1 MWDGID
7 ELARSIDLFLYHS
20 RGYWASIM
28 DCQAVYLYLRI
39 ILNLCLRTI
48 LICSKKLRMKSQPN
62 TQTFIATDMVGPFR
76 IQRLVVLCIIL
87 VLALAPSYLGSLTR
101 ALMVDAY
108 VQVSSFVAAT
118 LLLFY
123 GAERLFNFDIGS
135 ALKKSR
141 GFQVPLAA
149 LLGATPGCGGAD
161 VVVAAYS
168 SGNVGF
174 GAVVATLTATM
185 GDAAFLLIA
194 IRPEAAMV
202 ILPLSFTVGIVAGW
216 LVDRFNKIDLTP
228 DPSKHCGIAPVIGK
242 VRWQDY
248 GYVLL
253 AIPGL
258 AIGVTQLSGADIFA
272 IYNSYLV
279 FTVALTGTFLGI
291 FIWAT
296 SPLKAMTNLADH
308 PLTRMAEETSFISIW
323 VIGAYLAYD
332 YADAFAGLDLE
343 AAFGSVGILLPLL
356 GVLVGF
362 IPGCG
367 PQVLIATLYIN
378 GVVPFASLI
387 GNAISNDGDALFPAI
402 ALNPRAAIVA
412 TGYSAIPALVVGYGF
427 YFVAPNFMN

>member
-1 MWDGID
+1 M
-7 ELARSIDLFLYHS
+7 
-20 RGYWASIM
+20 
-28 DCQAVYLYLRI
+28 
-39 ILNLCLRTI
+39 
-48 LICSKKLRMKSQPN
+48 N
-62 TQTFIATDMVGPFR
+62 TNPKIQTFIATDMLGPFR
-76 IQRLVVLCIIL
+76 SRRLFVLCV
-87 VLALAPSYLGSLTR
+87 VLALALAPGYLGTLTR
-101 ALMVDAY
+101 ELMVDAY

-135 ALKKSR
+135 ALKKAR
-141 GFQVPLAA
+141 GLQVPLAA
-149 LLGATPGCGGAD
+149 LLGATPGCGGA
-161 VVVAAYS
+161 VIVVAAYS

-194 IRPEAAMV
+194 IRPEAALV
-202 ILPLSFTVGIVAGW
+202 VLPLSFTVGIVAGW
-216 LVDRFNKIDLTP
+216 IVDRFNKIDLTP
-228 DPSKHCGIAPVIGK
+228 DPSKHCEIAPVIGK

-248 GYVLL
+248 GYALI
-253 AIPGL
+253 AAPGL
-258 AIGVTQLSGADIFA
+258 IIGITQLSGANIFA
-272 IYNSYLV
+272 IYNPSLI
-279 FTVALTGTFLGI
+279 FIISLTGTFLGI

-343 AAFGSVGILLPLL
+343 AAFRSVGPLLPLL

-378 GVVPFASLI
+378 GVVPFAALI

-402 ALNPRAAIVA
+402 ALNPKAAIVA
-412 TGYSAIPALVVGYGF
+412 TAYSAIPALVVGYGF
-427 YFVAPNFMN
+427 YLLAPEFMN

>member
-1 MWDGID
+1 M
-7 ELARSIDLFLYHS
+7 
-20 RGYWASIM
+20 
-28 DCQAVYLYLRI
+28 
-39 ILNLCLRTI
+39 
-48 LICSKKLRMKSQPN
+48 N
-62 TQTFIATDMVGPFR
+62 TNPKIQTFIATDMLGPFR
-76 IQRLVVLCIIL
+76 SRRLFVLCV
-87 VLALAPSYLGSLTR
+87 VLALALAPGYLGTLTR
-101 ALMVDAY
+101 ELMVDAY

-135 ALKKSR
+135 ALKKAR
-141 GFQVPLAA
+141 GLQVPLAA
-149 LLGATPGCGGAD
+149 LLGATPGCGGA
-161 VVVAAYS
+161 VIVVAAYS

-194 IRPEAAMV
+194 IRPEAALV
-202 ILPLSFTVGIVAGW
+202 VLPLSFTVGIVAGW
-216 LVDRFNKIDLTP
+216 VVDRFNKIDLTP
-228 DPSKHCGIAPVIGK
+228 DPSKHCEIAPVIGK

-248 GYVLL
+248 GYALI
-253 AIPGL
+253 AAPGL
-258 AIGVTQLSGADIFA
+258 IIGITQLSGANIFA
-272 IYNSYLV
+272 IYNPSLI
-279 FTVALTGTFLGI
+279 FIIALTGAFLGI

-343 AAFGSVGILLPLL
+343 AAFRSVGPLLPLL

-378 GVVPFASLI
+378 GVVPFAALI

-402 ALNPRAAIVA
+402 ALNPKAAIVA
-412 TGYSAIPALVVGYGF
+412 TAYSAIPALVVGYGF
-427 YFVAPNFMN
+427 YLLAPEFMN

>member
-1 MWDGID
+1 
-7 ELARSIDLFLYHS
+7 
-20 RGYWASIM
+20 
-28 DCQAVYLYLRI
+28 
-39 ILNLCLRTI
+39 
-48 LICSKKLRMKSQPN
+48 MKSQPN

-149 LLGATPGCGGAD
+149 LLGATPGCGGAV

-279 FTVALTGTFLGI
+279 FTVALTGTFLGT

-362 IPGCG
+362 ILGCG

-378 GVVPFASLI
+378 GVVPFACLI

-412 TGYSAIPALVVGYGF
+412 TGYSAIPALVVSYGF

>member
-1 MWDGID
+1 M
-7 ELARSIDLFLYHS
+7 
-20 RGYWASIM
+20 
-28 DCQAVYLYLRI
+28 
-39 ILNLCLRTI
+39 
-48 LICSKKLRMKSQPN
+48 N
-62 TQTFIATDMVGPFR
+62 TNPKIQTFIATDMLGPFR
-76 IQRLVVLCIIL
+76 SRRLFVLCI
-87 VLALAPSYLGSLTR
+87 VLALALAPGYLGTLTR
-101 ALMVDAY
+101 ELMVDAY

-135 ALKKSR
+135 ALKKAR
-141 GFQVPLAA
+141 GLQVPLAA
-149 LLGATPGCGGAD
+149 LLGATPGCGGA
-161 VVVAAYS
+161 VIVVAAYS

-194 IRPEAAMV
+194 IRPEAALV
-202 ILPLSFTVGIVAGW
+202 VLPLSFTVGIVAGW
-216 LVDRFNKIDLTP
+216 IVDRFNKIDLTP
-228 DPSKHCGIAPVIGK
+228 DPSKHCEIAPVIGK

-248 GYVLL
+248 GYALI
-253 AIPGL
+253 AAPGL
-258 AIGVTQLSGADIFA
+258 IIGITQLSGANIFA
-272 IYNSYLV
+272 IYNPSLI
-279 FTVALTGTFLGI
+279 FIIALTGTFLGI

-332 YADAFAGLDLE
+332 YAAAFAGLDLE
-343 AAFGSVGILLPLL
+343 AAFRSVSPLLPLL

-378 GVVPFASLI
+378 GVVPFAALI

-402 ALNPRAAIVA
+402 ALNPKAAIVA
-412 TGYSAIPALVVGYGF
+412 TAYSAIPALVVGYGF
-427 YFVAPNFMN
+427 YLLAPEFMN